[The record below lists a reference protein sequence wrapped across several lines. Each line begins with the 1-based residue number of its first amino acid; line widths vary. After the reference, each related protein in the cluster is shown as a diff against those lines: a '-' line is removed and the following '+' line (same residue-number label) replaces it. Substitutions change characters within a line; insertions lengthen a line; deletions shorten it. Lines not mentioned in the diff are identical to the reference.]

1 MVLRPILSLNKPTFQ
16 FRAWNAFGFLLIKL
30 CLDNL
35 KNFLWLLRVPF
46 ERQYLVLACVSGCRS
61 KHHHHTLY
69 YILVLALFT
78 SVNRTFTIPKRA
90 FSQNGLVRI
99 IQPNSAKLG
108 VTWKHNFDRDLIFF
122 FVALSNS
129 RFKFVDGKME
139 KPELASKS
147 CFNEKLTTCKS
158 LSCRLQRVI
167 HLVKMERLH
176 W

>member
-1 MVLRPILSLNKPTFQ
+1 MVPS
-16 FRAWNAFGFLLIKL
+16 FGFLLRYIKL
-30 CLDNL
+30 PNCGQSKELH
-35 KNFLWLLRVPF
+35 LWVPF

-61 KHHHHTLY
+61 KHHHRTLY

>member
-1 MVLRPILSLNKPTFQ
+1 MVLRPILSLSKPTFW
-16 FRAWNAFGFLLIKL
+16 FRALNGSLVWFSTELRYIKL
-30 CLDNL
+30 PNCLDNL
-35 KNFLWLLRVPF
+35 KYFLWVLWVPF
-46 ERQYLVLACVSGCRS
+46 ERQYLVLTCVSGCRS

-129 RFKFVDGKME
+129 RFKFVDGEME
-139 KPELASKS
+139 KNWT
-147 CFNEKLTTCKS
+147 CFQVLFQWKAHHN
-158 LSCRLQRVI
+158 LQI
-167 HLVKMERLH
+167 TLM
-176 W
+176 